1 MSVRRGVVVFCALA
15 FAWLAAGAAQAE
27 TKVGV
32 INTEQIL
39 LESLTG
45 KKAIAQLKKLQDQK
59 EAELKAKEQEIRDL
73 QSKLNEGRLSLAQEK
88 LDEINKQ
95 LEERVIAGRRLQDDA
110 NRELGKRR
118 DELLGSVDQQVM
130 PLISKLG
137 KELGYTLIFRKFE
150 SGLIYADDAVDITK
164 LVIER
169 LDAAATA
176 GK

>member
-1 MSVRRGVVVFCALA
+1 MSVRRNLLVFCLLGLSG
-15 FAWLAAGAAQAE
+15 LAAGAAAAE
-27 TKVGV
+27 TKVAV

-39 LESLTG
+39 LESVTG
-45 KKAIAQLKKLQDQK
+45 KKAIGELKKLQDQK
-59 EAELKAKEQEIRDL
+59 EAELKAKEQEIKDL
-73 QSKLNEGRLSLAQEK
+73 QAKLNEGRLSLAQEK

-118 DELLGSVDQQVM
+118 DELLAAVDQKVM
-130 PLISKLG
+130 PLITRLG

-150 SGLIYADDAVDITK
+150 SGLIYADEAIDITK
-164 LVIER
+164 MVIEQ
-169 LDAAATA
+169 LDAAAAA